1 MIKFPRLIWF
11 EDAIHFPHFALLPVI
26 YLLYSVYYIYI
37 TRMATAGSFAFRI
50 SSSSNPFFFYFACIN
65 DPSSL
70 VFCHCVIASFHQRKK
85 KVGINCPAAAVCES
99 SWDVHRPSGH
109 YESRQIVRPIAMDS
123 VVIPLVSEC

>member
-26 YLLYSVYYIYI
+26 YLLYSVCYIYI

-85 KVGINCPAAAVCES
+85 KVGITCPAAAVCES
-99 SWDVHRPSGH
+99 SWWVLLSRSFAQDGMYIDRPVTMNH
-109 YESRQIVRPIAMDS
+109 VRS
-123 VVIPLVSEC
+123 FVQ